1 MTPTYMTPTKSRSA
15 RLAAGLALAALALS
29 AGTAGAVTERVKNAC
44 SKDYHKFCPSHAV
57 GSTSLRAC
65 MRQVGRGLAPRCID
79 ALVASGEIKRPK

>member
-1 MTPTYMTPTKSRSA
+1 MTPTRLRPQ

-29 AGTAGAVTERVKNAC
+29 AGTAGAVSDRVKNAC
-44 SKDYHKFCPSHAV
+44 SNDYYKFCPSHAV
-57 GSTSLRAC
+57 GSSSLRAC